1 MIYDVKGHLE
11 WELQTSRHEL
21 RGIESEI
28 ARLTD
33 RRFDKLLSIASV
45 RLELLR
51 LIPEPSAA
59 SKQYEVDRENQAVGG

>member
-1 MIYDVKGHLE
+1 VNILEHLQ
-11 WELQTSRHEL
+11 WELETSRREL

-59 SKQYEVDRENQAVGG
+59 SRQFEVDRESAAVRG